1 MGLFSLEH
9 GKAVFAADFAFY
21 GAAVLLLTLY
31 LVFDG
36 ARSQGPALAAMAL
49 AGLAAWSLIEYLL
62 HRFVLH
68 GLQPFARW
76 HAAHHAR
83 PTALIGSP
91 TIVSASGF
99 AVLVFLPAWGL
110 LGSLPLASALTLG
123 IVAGY
128 LAYAVIH
135 HATHHWRAG
144 SPWMLQRKRWHAL
157 HHRVG
162 GTPGCY
168 GVSSGLWD
176 RVFGSTRAGEAMTR
190 C

>member
-9 GKAVFAADFAFY
+9 GKAAFVADFALY
-21 GAAVLLLTLY
+21 AGAVLLLTLY
-31 LVFDG
+31 LVFDS
-36 ARSQGPALAAMAL
+36 ARSQGPVLAATVL
-49 AGLAAWSLIEYLL
+49 AGLLAWSLIEYLL

-68 GLQPFARW
+68 GLQPFVRW

-91 TIVSASGF
+91 TVVSASGF
-99 AVLVFLPAWGL
+99 ALLVFLPAWGL
-110 LGSLPLASALTLG
+110 FGSLPLASALTLG
-123 IVAGY
+123 FVAGY

-135 HATHHWRAG
+135 HATHHWRASG
-144 SPWMLQRKRWHAL
+144 AWMLQRKRWHAL
-157 HHRVG
+157 HHRPG

-168 GVSSGLWD
+168 GVSSPAWD
-176 RVFGSTRAGEAMTR
+176 RVFGSTRSGTALTP